1 VAPTADFLGG
11 FLGLQI
17 EINNIFQ
24 DARFMKTVFA
34 AENNFKLP
42 PDAGK

>member
-1 VAPTADFLGG
+1 VAPAADFLGG
-11 FLGLQI
+11 FLRFEI

-24 DARFMKTVFA
+24 GARFMKAAFA

>member
-1 VAPTADFLGG
+1 VTPAADFLRG
-11 FLGLQI
+11 FLGFQI

-24 DARFMKTVFA
+24 GVRFMKTSFA